1 MVIAGPG
8 SGKTRL
14 LVHRIVYQ
22 LVTTKNSNSKI
33 LCLTFTNEAAKELQ
47 NRLSVLLSPNLRER
61 LWIGNFHQFGYHL
74 LQHYAHML
82 EISRESE
89 IMDEDMVT
97 EILEDTLREL
107 SDKNSLNRLKDLPGI
122 ISKYRGRVNV
132 PDPSELAGISTEIG
146 RIMVKYDE
154 LKRKKRVLDFDDLIE
169 LPLKLIRVNPSL
181 KRLLGFTFRYIFID
195 ELQDTS
201 LLQLE
206 LLKEIVDPKNCV
218 TFGVADQ
225 DQILYEWRD
234 ARAETI
240 REFQKIFNAK
250 LEFLA
255 LNHRSPQEIVN
266 VINALIKNNLD
277 RFDKELKSAIEGEK
291 GCVFYHKAL
300 EPEDEAKFVAND
312 IITEMRLGERKFGDF
327 VILFRV
333 SGNMREI
340 KETLSDMG
348 IPFCVIGDKSLQ
360 NGTLAK
366 LIKTT
371 ISIIAGQPSLKSK
384 LIRYL
389 KPFLKEQAVNCND
402 VEVIVQGIESLKN
415 VATSDIFANL
425 MKVTCIDTLDSKS
438 NFQTD
443 LAIIRKII
451 SLAVSEGA
459 NNARDLSNLLS
470 MQWSRLQDK
479 ILKSENAIKIMT
491 IHQSKGL
498 EFPVVYIMRLEDG
511 ILPHKMK
518 GKIDNLEDERR
529 ILFVALS
536 RAKSRIVM
544 SYSEVN
550 QYGYRTLPSRFFDDI
565 KEVNIEEI

>member
-1 MVIAGPG
+1 VIAGPG

-14 LVHRIVYQ
+14 LVYRIAYQ
-22 LVTTKNSNSKI
+22 LVTTKNSDSKI

-47 NRLSVLLSPNLRER
+47 IRLGKLLSPDLRER
-61 LWIGNFHQFGYHL
+61 LWVGNFHQFGYHL
-74 LQHYAHML
+74 LQHYAHLL

-89 IMDEDMVT
+89 IVDEDMVT
-97 EILEDTLREL
+97 EILRDTLLEMNEENGLKRL
-107 SDKNSLNRLKDLPGI
+107 SDLPRI
-122 ISKYRGRVNV
+122 ISRYRGRVNM
-132 PDPSELAGISTEIG
+132 PDPSELVGISTEIG

-154 LKRKKRVLDFDDLIE
+154 IKRKMRVLDFDDLIE
-169 LPLKLIRVNPSL
+169 LPLNMIRANPSL
-181 KRLLGFTFRYIFID
+181 KKLLGDTFRFIFID

-206 LLKEIVDPKNCV
+206 LLKEIVDPENCT

-240 REFQKIFNAK
+240 REFIKSFNAEV
-250 LEFLA
+250 EFLT

-277 RFDKELKSAIEGEK
+277 RFDKELKSAREGEN
-291 GCVFYHKAL
+291 GYVFYHKAL

-312 IITEMRLGERKFGDF
+312 IVSEVTLRGRKFGDF
-327 VILFRV
+327 VILFRINW
-333 SGNMREI
+333 NMKEI
-340 KETLSDMG
+340 KETLADME

-360 NGTLAK
+360 NSPLAK
-366 LIKTT
+366 IIKTS
-371 ISIIAGQPSLKSK
+371 ISVIAGQPHSKSK
-384 LIRYL
+384 LIKSL
-389 KPFLKEQAVNCND
+389 QTFLQEQDINCND
-402 VEVIVQGIESLKN
+402 AEAIVQNIESLKDIQ
-415 VATSDIFANL
+415 TSDIFANL
-425 MKVTCIDTLDSKS
+425 MKITGIDTLGSESK
-438 NFQTD
+438 FQTD
-443 LAIIRKII
+443 LTIIRKII

-459 NNARDLSNLLS
+459 NNARYLSTLLS
-470 MQWSRLQDK
+470 MEWSRLQDK
-479 ILKSENAIKIMT
+479 VLKSEEAVKIMT

-511 ILPHKMK
+511 ILPHKVK
-518 GKIDNLEDERR
+518 GKIGNLEEERR

-550 QYGYRTLPSRFFDDI
+550 QYGYHAQPSRFFDDM
-565 KEVNIEEI
+565 KEAGIEEI